1 MTIRLSA
8 IAFTSDITR
17 LTENFTGRQWVFD
30 DIDRWLQESEERF
43 FILTGEPGV
52 GKSAIAARLTQI
64 RGDVAAYHFCQA
76 GDVETVRPGRILR
89 SLAAQLGEH
98 LPDYGQ
104 ALANTIKPVH
114 LRIEVNLNIGSMTGS
129 QMTAVYIENLE
140 DSDPENELD
149 ILIRAPLEELQKMY
163 AERQRTQP
171 SLAIILID
179 SLDEAVTTTGTTLVK
194 LLTQLSKST
203 SLPSWVRFILTSRSE
218 RRVLRGFEPL
228 KPYHLRET
236 SNESLADVQ
245 QYVEDRVDQPAL
257 LERLQVNQVQPQ
269 TLTSEIVNLSHGNF
283 LYTTLL
289 LNDIAAGR
297 QTLDNLAAL
306 PKSIDDIYHGFLS
319 RFSEE
324 DWRDRYKPIFGVL
337 TVAQEPISEKQ
348 ISNFT
353 KIDSEDVRESIRIVR
368 QFFDVDANEQNKEI
382 YSIFHQSFR
391 DYLLD
396 ENRNSDFWC
405 NAAKCHHRI
414 FDYYWS
420 FHPRQWREGD
430 LYGWKYLA
438 AHLSDLATITHEI
451 RYVEKLSELML
462 TFDWLQAKLNATTIS
477 ALLADYDKL
486 PHDREIRSVQD
497 AHLLQYA
504 CRLSADVLAR
514 DKTQLASQLLARIP
528 EHQKHLRD
536 QLLGRALA
544 INKTWLR
551 PLTASLTA
559 EQSLRWVR
567 PAIESKMNEVVF
579 SSNGLWMAYLP
590 VFKAQDGIVLWNLKD
605 WKSHESQFQT
615 LAGSKY
621 ALTISDNGQWCL
633 YADSLGGVHRLSA
646 LGFHAWEG
654 HAHRDLTI
662 AHLLAISADGQ
673 RALSACYRGRLV
685 AWDIGADR
693 YEIIWDESDNRIR
706 ALTLDAAGLSAVAA
720 RTDGSINLVE
730 LWPTRQQILF
740 KLNGEP
746 SAIARSQ
753 DNAVVAA
760 ATIDGHIEVRS
771 VHELEPPISVIT
783 ILDKPISMAISS
795 CNKYLAVGTEKG
807 TLEVWNIADGELSAR
822 YSNVHTYGVKCVGF
836 SYEGTTVIS
845 ADEHHIKEWA
855 LKAREEEEEIRRA
868 TGVVKVT
875 ADGQCALA
883 VLENGCLGVWNIRS
897 GALESVLPRPS
908 GSAFGDSGIGLP
920 NGIALASKSARAMAW
935 NSDLLCVWDLEVD
948 DSVRSLS
955 TKDTRD
961 AAITPD
967 GTGIVYVSGHDISLW
982 QPDDAE
988 IYVLGRYH
996 GYPRHVVISPDGQH
1010 ALSSGGAGEVILWRL
1025 NNFTSA
1031 EFVAMEQF
1039 RRQEIALGRRPTSLA
1054 ELTLSWAETN
1064 WAKITSIAIH
1074 SISKPATVIFVESSD
1089 VIVTTDDGSLFTCDI
1104 SNHANIEAQKL
1115 SGEHSASIS
1124 RLLVTS
1130 DSNFAVTS
1138 SIDRTIRMWDL
1149 KTRQCVKAFN
1159 THPGNIERISAEG
1172 DRALLSTSGGGF
1184 KIISLHDGKL
1194 IATFEGDKNIY
1205 TCDADSGLEWVVACD
1220 EGGQIH
1226 FFHFENGGCNG
1237 EIV

>member
-1 MTIRLSA
+1 
-8 IAFTSDITR
+8 
-17 LTENFTGRQWVFD
+17 
-30 DIDRWLQESEERF
+30 
-43 FILTGEPGV
+43 
-52 GKSAIAARLTQI
+52 
-64 RGDVAAYHFCQA
+64 
-76 GDVETVRPGRILR
+76 
-89 SLAAQLGEH
+89 
-98 LPDYGQ
+98 
-104 ALANTIKPVH
+104 
-114 LRIEVNLNIGSMTGS
+114 
-129 QMTAVYIENLE
+129 
-140 DSDPENELD
+140 
-149 ILIRAPLEELQKMY
+149 
-163 AERQRTQP
+163 
-171 SLAIILID
+171 
-179 SLDEAVTTTGTTLVK
+179 
-194 LLTQLSKST
+194 
-203 SLPSWVRFILTSRSE
+203 
-218 RRVLRGFEPL
+218 LRGFEPL

-236 SNESLADVQ
+236 SNESLADVR
-245 QYVEDRVDQPAL
+245 QYVEDRVDQPAF

-319 RFSEE
+319 RFSED
-324 DWRDRYKPIFGVL
+324 DWSKRYKPVFGVL
-337 TVAQEPISEKQ
+337 AVSQEPISEKQ

-353 KIDSEDVRESIRIVR
+353 KIDSQIHPQNVGDSIRIVR
-368 QFFDVDANEQNKEI
+368 QFFEVDANEENKEI

-391 DYLLD
+391 EYLLD
-396 ENRNSDFWC
+396 ENRNLDFRC
-405 NAAKCHHRI
+405 NAVEYHHRI

-420 FHPRQWREGD
+420 FHPYQWRDCD
-430 LYGWKYLA
+430 LYGWKHLA
-438 AHLSDLATITHEI
+438 AHLSDLATITNEI
-451 RYVEKLSELML
+451 KYIEKLSELLL

-567 PAIESKMNEVVF
+567 PAIESQMAEVVF
-579 SSNGLWMAYLP
+579 SSNGLWTAYLS
-590 VFKAQDGIVLWNLKD
+590 VFNAQDGVHLWNLKD

-615 LAGSKY
+615 LAGFKY

-646 LGFHAWEG
+646 VGFHAWEG

-673 RALSACYRGRLV
+673 RALSACQHGRLV

-753 DNAVVAA
+753 DNTVIAA

-771 VHELEPPISVIT
+771 VHEPEAPVSVIT

-807 TLEVWNIADGELSAR
+807 TLEVWNVAYGELSAR
-822 YSNVHTYGVKCVGF
+822 YSHAHTYGVKCVGF
-836 SYEGTTVIS
+836 SYEGTNVVS
-845 ADEHHIKEWA
+845 AGEHHIKEWA
-855 LKAREEEEEIRRA
+855 LKAREEEAEIRRA

-883 VLENGCLGVWNIRS
+883 VLEDGCLGVWNIRS

-961 AAITPD
+961 VAITPD
-967 GTGIVYVSGHDISLW
+967 GTGILYVSGYDISLW

-988 IYVLGRYH
+988 VHVLGRYDDDP
-996 GYPRHVVISPDGQH
+996 PRHIVISPDGQQ
-1010 ALSSGGAGEVILWRL
+1010 ALSSGGAREVILWRL
-1025 NNFTSA
+1025 NNFTST
-1031 EFVAMEQF
+1031 EFVAMEP
-1039 RRQEIALGRRPTSLA
+1039 EITSY
-1054 ELTLSWAETN
+1054 WAESN
-1064 WAKITSIAIH
+1064 WAKITSIAIP
-1074 SISKPATVIFVESSD
+1074 SRNKPATAIFVKPSD
-1089 VIVTTDDGSLFTCDI
+1089 VIVTTGDGWLFACDI
-1104 SNHANIEAQKL
+1104 SNPENIQAQRL
-1115 SGEHSASIS
+1115 AGEHSASIL
-1124 RLLVTS
+1124 RLLFTS

-1138 SIDRTIRMWDL
+1138 SRDLTIRMWDL
-1149 KTRQCVKAFN
+1149 KARQCVKTFN
-1159 THPGNIERISAEG
+1159 THPGNIERISTER
-1172 DRALLSTSGGGF
+1172 DRALLWTFDGVL

-1194 IATFEGDKNIY
+1194 LAAFEGNKRIH
-1205 TCDADSGLEWVVACD
+1205 TCDADSRLEWVVACD
-1220 EGGQIH
+1220 RGGQIH
-1226 FFHFENGGCNG
+1226 FLHFENGD
-1237 EIV
+1237 